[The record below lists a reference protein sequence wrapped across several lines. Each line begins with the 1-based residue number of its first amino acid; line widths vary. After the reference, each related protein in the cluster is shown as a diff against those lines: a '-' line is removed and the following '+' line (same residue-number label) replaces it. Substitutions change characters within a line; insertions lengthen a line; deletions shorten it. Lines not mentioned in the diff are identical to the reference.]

1 MNRILRRF
9 SRDIV
14 KLIATLNNEL
24 AAILEQDMSNMQGKG
39 IGGES
44 TRNEVY
50 SALKFYAPHKKN
62 VTATLALDPLIVFD
76 VGANIGN
83 YTKEVL
89 KQHPSCVIYAFE
101 PSISAGN
108 KFIED
113 YTIEMNVNF
122 EAFGFSN
129 EITSKTL
136 YSDYPGSPISS
147 LTKRNLKHF
156 GVELIHEEKV
166 KMETIDN
173 YCEVNRI
180 IPNLLKIDVEGHEL
194 DVLMGSLSVID
205 KISIIQ
211 FEFGGCNI
219 DTRTFF
225 QDFWY
230 FFKQH
235 DFRIYRVTKNE
246 PLLISKYV
254 ESDEYFSTTNYIAVN
269 NRGTAL
275 NNNSSRRAP
284 AGI

>member
-1 MNRILRRF
+1 MNRILRRS
-9 SRDIV
+9 SRDLV
-14 KLIATLNNEL
+14 KLIANSNSEL
-24 AAILEQDMSNMQGKG
+24 AAIIERDMSNSQGKG

-44 TRNEVY
+44 THNEVY
-50 SALKFYAPHKKN
+50 SALKFYAPDKKDP
-62 VTATLALDPLIVFD
+62 TAPLSLEPLIVFD

-89 KQHPSCVIYAFE
+89 KQHPNCVIFAFE
-101 PSISAGN
+101 PSISSGS
-108 KFIED
+108 KFIENHI
-113 YTIEMNVNF
+113 TKMNVTF

-147 LTKRNLKHF
+147 LTKRNLEHF
-156 GVELIHEEKV
+156 GNEFKYEEKV

-173 YCEVNRI
+173 YCAVNRI
-180 IPNLLKIDVEGHEL
+180 VPNLLKIDVEGHEL
-194 DVLMGSLSVID
+194 DVLMGSLSVVD

-235 DFRIYRVTKNE
+235 DFRIYRVTKNK

-269 NRGTAL
+269 NRVTG
-275 NNNSSRRAP
+275 
-284 AGI
+284 